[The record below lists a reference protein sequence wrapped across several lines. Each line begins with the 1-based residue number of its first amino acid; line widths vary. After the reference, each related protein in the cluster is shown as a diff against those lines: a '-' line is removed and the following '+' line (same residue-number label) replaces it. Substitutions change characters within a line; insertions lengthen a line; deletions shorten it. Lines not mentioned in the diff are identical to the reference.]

1 MIGVIRNDHLRAYR
15 KMGMGNIV
23 VEIEDYDSWP
33 YDFRQKILRY
43 KDLFLS
49 YHRERKRIDALCE
62 DDVIMRCRPPA
73 NVYEEDYKQLVADLD
88 DILSTHSIIGYHCTR
103 LTPFEITSI
112 KDNGLRALRSSL
124 IQERINQAFKDKWL
138 TQDEYDRLLM
148 SPIIRYNLDNK
159 NGHRTGK
166 IWLCPNRSTLRDF
179 GAVHRLFRSWGGE
192 AIFKGQADSMIMD
205 TLCKTGLPCIV
216 KCNLP
221 FPDINS
227 LHFSHAERFVSKFV
241 STSIEYPH
249 PSPAFDMSIGRDLK
263 TDEVLDIIVISNP
276 AFAKLTE
283 YETWTEHY
291 RIM

>member
-1 MIGVIRNDHLRAYR
+1 MLMTTSEHEEN
-15 KMGMGNIV
+15 GNGGTV

-33 YDFRQKILRY
+33 HDFRQTVSQKEHLILS
-43 KDLFLS
+43 F
-49 YHRERKRIDALCE
+49 HRERKRINALCE
-62 DDVIMRCRPPA
+62 DDVILRCCPPT
-73 NVYEEDYKQLVADLD
+73 NVYEADYKQLVADLD
-88 DILSTHSIIGYHCTR
+88 GILSTRSIIGYHCTR

-112 KDNGLRALRSSL
+112 KDVGLRALCPSR

-138 TQDEYDRLLM
+138 TQGEYDHLQM
-148 SPIIRYNLDNK
+148 SPTIQDNLENK

-166 IWLCPNRSTLRDF
+166 IWLCPNRSTLRDS

-192 AIFKGQADSMIMD
+192 AIFKGQADPMIMD
-205 TLCKTGLPCIV
+205 ALSKIGLPCIV
-216 KCNLP
+216 KCNVS

-227 LHFSHAERFVSKFV
+227 FHASHAERFVSKFV
-241 STSIEYPH
+241 SRSIKYPH

-263 TDEVLDIIVISNP
+263 TDEVLDIIDISNP

-283 YETWTEHY
+283 YETWTEHH